1 MIVCVTGGI
10 GSGKSMVAK
19 VFELLGCAVFNSDA
33 VAKAVYFDNKIKTKV
48 IELLGEEAY
57 LNDQQLNKTFIN
69 SKLFSNTEV
78 LQKLNAIIHPAVIE
92 QFNQFVKDSKS
103 KIVIKETALLFE
115 AHLDKGCDKIIVVA
129 ANDELRM
136 TRVMKRDA
144 LSKEEVLAK
153 MKHQLSQE
161 EKIKKADFVIYNN
174 DDKLVIPQI
183 LEIYQALQMNIA

>member
-33 VAKAVYFDNKIKTKV
+33 VAKSVYFDNKIKTKV